1 MNHPAARIAAHEA
14 YTEDKAV
21 VTDAIRQGSMDHLG
35 RIIRVTS
42 AAALFG
48 LSACSVSLPGTTD
61 PDAIHFTG
69 QTGPAARVIVR
80 EEDYPE
86 RKYSSL
92 GEVTVLAARPTIFHH
107 NPTRD
112 TVNQM
117 LREAGARLGADGVI
131 FVRYEVLDKGF
142 FKGVTYEGK
151 GLAIKFLP

>member
-1 MNHPAARIAAHEA
+1 
-14 YTEDKAV
+14 
-21 VTDAIRQGSMDHLG
+21 MDHLG

-42 AAALFG
+42 AVALFG
-48 LSACSVSLPGTTD
+48 LSACTVTMPGATD
-61 PDAIHFTG
+61 PNAIHFTG
-69 QTGPAARVIVR
+69 QSGPAGRVIVR

-86 RKYSSL
+86 RRYSPL
-92 GEVTVLAARPTIFHH
+92 GEVAVVADRPSIFHH

-131 FVRYEVLDKGF
+131 LVRYEMLDRGF